1 MKKARTL
8 LKSAWM
14 GIDEERREAEAW
26 QRQLNRL
33 YRQPVPWG
41 WLLAMIV
48 VCLVIIYITTR

>member
-14 GIDEERREAEAW
+14 GMDEERREAEAW

-33 YRQPVPWG
+33 YRQPWG

>member
-1 MKKARTL
+1 MKKNRTM

-14 GIDEERREAEAW
+14 DMDEERREAEAW

-33 YRQPVPWG
+33 YRQPALWG